1 MPSPTRPC
9 TRTYGYVAYVGNL
22 INVVNVVNVVY
33 VAYVRNG
40 PIVVRPYGE
49 ADGVVSTVP

>member
-9 TRTYGYVAYVGNL
+9 TRTYGYVVYVGNL
-22 INVVNVVNVVY
+22 INVVNVVY

-49 ADGVVSTVP
+49 ADGAVSTVP

>member
-22 INVVNVVNVVY
+22 INVVNVVY